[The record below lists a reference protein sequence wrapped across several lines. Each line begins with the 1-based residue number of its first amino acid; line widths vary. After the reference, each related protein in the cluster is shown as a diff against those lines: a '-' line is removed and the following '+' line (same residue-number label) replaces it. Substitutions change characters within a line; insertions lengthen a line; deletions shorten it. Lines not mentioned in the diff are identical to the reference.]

1 MEGEGFSELCL
12 VCWMDVLGDLEFAVV
27 MCNMEGVYREV
38 ERVGMVV
45 RIVVD
50 RGVLGG
56 GAFFGVV
63 VDAGGITG
71 VMA

>member
-1 MEGEGFSELCL
+1 VYVLRDIVVLDVVLCN
-12 VCWMDVLGDLEFAVV
+12 V
-27 MCNMEGVYREV
+27 EGVCREV
-38 ERVGMVV
+38 EGVGMVV

-50 RGVLGG
+50 RGVLLG